1 MTRTARSKDDLT
13 PRRSWRVFAWPAAAA
28 AVAII
33 GLVLVAWLG
42 DVQARDAST
51 KAIGW
56 VGTALFVVV
65 ALFAVRSAANRVL
78 KMLTPMVGFS
88 HAALTRTILTLV
100 GIVLIGV
107 AALGL
112 LGVPV
117 QQVLVGGAV
126 TGIILGIA
134 AQQSLANM
142 FAGVVLL
149 LAQPFAVGQEVTIVA
164 GALGGS
170 HHGIV
175 KAVGFTYVVLDRDD
189 GQRVRLPNAG
199 VLAAAIVSGPHGGPE
214 SWG

>member
-1 MTRTARSKDDLT
+1 MVDGHGPRTAEIVL
-13 PRRSWRVFAWPAAAA
+13 PRRSLRTFAWPAAAA
-28 AVAII
+28 AVALV
-33 GLVLVAWLG
+33 GLVLVAWFG
-42 DVQARDAST
+42 DVQARDASK

-56 VGTALFVVV
+56 VGTVLFVVV
-65 ALFAVRSAANRVL
+65 ALIAVRSAANRVL
-78 KMLTPMVGFS
+78 KMLAPMVGYS
-88 HAALTRTILTLV
+88 HAALTRTVLTLV
-100 GIVLIGV
+100 GVVLIIV

-164 GALGGS
+164 GALGGP

-199 VLAAAIVSGPHGGPE
+199 VLAAAIVTGPRLG
-214 SWG
+214 

>member
-1 MTRTARSKDDLT
+1 MRRTARSKDDLT
-13 PRRSWRVFAWPAAAA
+13 PRRSWRPFLWPAVAAL
-28 AVAII
+28 VALV

-65 ALFAVRSAANRVL
+65 ALFAVRSTANRVL

-100 GIVLIGV
+100 GVVLIGV
-107 AALGL
+107 TALGL

-149 LAQPFAVGQEVTIVA
+149 LAQPFAVGQEITIVA

-199 VLAAAIVSGPHGGPE
+199 VLAAAIVTGARSGPE